1 MKITILTSSYPL
13 YRGDYAGIFVEKMA
27 LPLATWG
34 HKVDVVAPGH
44 PEAPRHENHANLQ
57 VWRFPYFLR
66 AFEQLAYGPGGIPE
80 NLRSSRLMAL
90 LIPFFMLGFLIAAWK
105 RSAGA
110 DVIHA
115 NWTLPAGWVAR
126 LVGKRRGVPYVL
138 TARGSDIQLAKKSSL
153 AGRLCRPVLMDAAL
167 VTTVSEALR
176 EEVIAMGVP
185 PGRVRVIPSGV
196 AVKTTRPRGQDRPE
210 LPRPRGVFVG
220 SLRELKGVDVLIEA
234 MAKLRDRGTLHSLWI
249 VGDGPEREKLE
260 DLVRKL
266 RLTDRI
272 AFTGRVPHDEVGSW
286 MAEADYMVLPS
297 FSEGRPNV
305 VYEAFA
311 VGTPVV
317 ATNIPGTSELIADGE
332 RGLLVPVKD
341 SAALAEAMEK
351 VGGNEVLSQHLA
363 EMGSAWLAAQGLTW
377 DACARSYL
385 AAYEAAVPA
394 S

>member
-1 MKITILTSSYPL
+1 MKITILSSSYPL
-13 YRGDYAGIFVEKMA
+13 YRGDYAGIFIEKMA

-44 PEAPRHENHANLQ
+44 PQAPRHEDHANLQ

-66 AFEQLAYGPGGIPE
+66 AFELLAYGPGGIPE
-80 NLRSSRLMAL
+80 NLRRSRLMAL
-90 LIPFFMLGFLIAAWK
+90 LIPFFILGFLIAAKK
-105 RSAGA
+105 RSKNA

-126 LVGKRRGVPYVL
+126 RVARKRKIPYVL
-138 TARGSDIQLAKKSSL
+138 TARGSDIELAKKNSL
-153 AGRLCRPVLMDAAL
+153 AGRLSKPVLLDAAL

-185 PGRVRVIPSGV
+185 EERVRVIASGV
-196 AVKTTRPRGQDRPE
+196 AVRTTRPHGQDRPE

-234 MAKLRDRGTLHSLWI
+234 IGILRDKGTHYSQWI
-249 VGDGPEREKLE
+249 VGDGPERERLE

-286 MAEADYMVLPS
+286 MAEADFLVLPS
-297 FSEGRPNV
+297 YSEGRPNV

-311 VGTPVV
+311 VGTPVI
-317 ATNIPGTSELIADGE
+317 ATDIPGTRELIADGE

-341 SAALAEAMEK
+341 AAALADAMEK

-363 EMGSAWLAAQGLTW
+363 EMGSTWLQSQGLTW
-377 DACARSYL
+377 DACAKNYL
-385 AAYEAAVPA
+385 AAYEAAA
-394 S
+394 G

>member
-57 VWRFPYFLR
+57 VWRFRYFLR
-66 AFEQLAYGPGGIPE
+66 PLERLAYGPGGIPE
-80 NLRSSRLMAL
+80 NLRKSRWMAL
-90 LIPFFMLGFLIAAWK
+90 LIPFLVFGFLMSAWR
-105 RSAGA
+105 RSKGA

-115 NWTLPAGWVAR
+115 NWLLPAGWVAWR
-126 LVGKRRGVPYVL
+126 IAGHRKIPYVL
-138 TARGSDIQLAKKSSL
+138 TARGSDIRLARKNSL
-153 AGRLCRPVLMDAAL
+153 AGKFVRPVLRDAAM

-176 EEVIAMGVP
+176 DEVIAMGVP
-185 PGRVRVIPSGV
+185 PERVRVVPSGV

-234 MAKLRDRGTLHSLWI
+234 MAALRDRGTNHSLWI

-272 AFTGRVPHDEVGSW
+272 AFTGQVPHDEVGSW

-317 ATNIPGTSELIADGE
+317 ATDIPGTSELIADGE

-341 SAALAEAMEK
+341 PAALADAMEK
-351 VGGNEVLSQHLA
+351 VGGNEVLSQHLS

-377 DACARSYL
+377 DACAKNYL
-385 AAYEAAVPA
+385 AAYEAAA
-394 S
+394 SS